1 MATPPAKEC
10 RVKPHGLAALRST
23 ASQLI
28 EAIHKES
35 SRAGLSRDAG
45 NTRSSRAIPAFLD
58 KLLTWPAG
66 VDELNRRSGLVAGLC
81 GGGSPYESARERVI
95 ARPLGKPG
103 DPAVERICDQLVRA
117 PQNPALLSE
126 IDRTAILLERWI
138 SHQPPPD
145 FEAAIDGWLE
155 ACRAVQREADG
166 LHVDG
171 SWLLV
176 QHLHELQQQPHDGMG
191 LITTLTKNPIGK
203 GNLSLIRSAVQLL
216 IDGLDHPPAR
226 HSPPKQTRRRG
237 RPKGAITDPQT
248 DENLVNEWKKASG
261 SGVAK
266 KDFTNDNG
274 ITMRDLNR
282 ILDRVAKQAK
292 RASTKS

>member
-1 MATPPAKEC
+1 M
-10 RVKPHGLAALRST
+10 KPHVLVALRST

-28 EAIHKES
+28 DAINEES
-35 SRAGLSRDAG
+35 SRAGISRDAG

-81 GGGSPYESARERVI
+81 GGGSPYQSARERVI
-95 ARPLGKPG
+95 ARPLSKPE

-126 IDRTAILLERWI
+126 IDRTASHLERCI

-176 QHLHELQQQPHDGMG
+176 QHLHELQQQPHGGMG
-191 LITTLTKNPIGK
+191 LITTLTKSPVGK
-203 GNLSLIRSAVQLL
+203 GNLSLIRSAVQSL
-216 IDGLDHPPAR
+216 IDGLDHPPAG
-226 HSPPKQTRRRG
+226 HSHPKQKRRSG
-237 RPKGAITDPQT
+237 RPKAAINDGQS
-248 DENLVNEWKKASG
+248 DESVAEAWTRARDA
-261 SGVAK
+261 GVPR
-266 KDFTNDNG
+266 KDFAKQIG
-274 ITMRDLNR
+274 ITVPDLKR
-282 ILDRVAKQAK
+282 ILDRVKKQAK